1 MLLCSFFSSLDSDFS
16 WSGPPVYSGIISRAA
31 RPSNLIEKYPLV
43 SSRKSSLK
51 ELTHLSIITLG
62 SPAQGI
68 IFAGASAA
76 RATEGS
82 RDTVNPLP
90 WTCIKLE
97 EIVTVEVKICLKERY
112 SLTGP
117 VKIGLGH
124 PMFFHSALFVVP
136 LAFSFRARICNFAES
151 FTYLMNCH
159 LFKVSETFHPSA
171 VFCLSNISQIF
182 TIYHQRI
189 IIISQQTSL

>member
-31 RPSNLIEKYPLV
+31 RPSNLIEKLEKYSLV
-43 SSRKSSLK
+43 STRKNSLK

-90 WTCIKLE
+90 WTWGKLG
-97 EIVTVEVKICLKERY
+97 EIVT
-112 SLTGP
+112 G
-117 VKIGLGH
+117 
-124 PMFFHSALFVVP
+124 
-136 LAFSFRARICNFAES
+136 
-151 FTYLMNCH
+151 
-159 LFKVSETFHPSA
+159 
-171 VFCLSNISQIF
+171 
-182 TIYHQRI
+182 
-189 IIISQQTSL
+189 

>member
-31 RPSNLIEKYPLV
+31 RPSNLIEKYSFV
-43 SSRKSSLK
+43 STRNNSLIH
-51 ELTHLSIITLG
+51 LTHLSIITLG

-90 WTCIKLE
+90 WTYIKLE
-97 EIVTVEVKICLKERY
+97 EIVTVWVNIRLRERY

-124 PMFFHSALFVVP
+124 PMFFHSALFFVP
-136 LAFSFRARICNFAES
+136 LAFSCKARNRHFAE
-151 FTYLMNCH
+151 YL
-159 LFKVSETFHPSA
+159 
-171 VFCLSNISQIF
+171 QI
-182 TIYHQRI
+182 
-189 IIISQQTSL
+189 L